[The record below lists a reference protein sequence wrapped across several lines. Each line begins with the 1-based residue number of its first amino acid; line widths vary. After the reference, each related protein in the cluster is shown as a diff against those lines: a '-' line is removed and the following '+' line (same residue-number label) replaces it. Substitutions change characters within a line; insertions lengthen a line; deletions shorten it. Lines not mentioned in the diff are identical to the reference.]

1 MNMRKIDVKKDA
13 TNVTLQSEL
22 QRASM
27 KVEDLEKKM
36 HRQEQYS
43 MRNCVLNYGLKEE
56 KNESTDDR
64 VLKLFREELNE
75 EILLVDLDSAHRT
88 GKKGDSNSKPHPV
101 IIKFA
106 RYNIREKVFKSQKK
120 VKSKKTQGKKY
131 YHCRKSYWVSNEYF
145 K

>member
-13 TNVTLQSEL
+13 INATLQSEL

-36 HRQEQYS
+36 YRQEQYS
-43 MRNCVLNYGLKEE
+43 MRNCVLNHGLKEE

-75 EILLVDLDSAHRT
+75 EIL
-88 GKKGDSNSKPHPV
+88 
-101 IIKFA
+101 
-106 RYNIREKVFKSQKK
+106 
-120 VKSKKTQGKKY
+120 
-131 YHCRKSYWVSNEYF
+131 
-145 K
+145 